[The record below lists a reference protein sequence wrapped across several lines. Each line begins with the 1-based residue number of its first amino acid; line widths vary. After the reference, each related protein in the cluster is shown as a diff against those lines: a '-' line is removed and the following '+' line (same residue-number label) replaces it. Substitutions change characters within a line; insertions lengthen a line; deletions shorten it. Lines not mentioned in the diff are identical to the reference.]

1 MKSKKILSLLV
12 SLSILLGT
20 SLFSFA
26 PNVQAATMKNTT
38 KNIVTKSIN
47 YQNFSVSINPN
58 CGDIDVQ
65 INSLDGSSHNYVIET
80 YFRDGN
86 ERTLGTNLTGGSGK
100 ELFRIIFPKR
110 PAINWQSAMVFVEVD
125 GEMVSSKVVYN
136 LN

>member
-1 MKSKKILSLLV
+1 MKSRKILSLLV
-12 SLSILLGT
+12 SLSILGT

-47 YQNFSVSINPN
+47 YQNFSVSINSSY
-58 CGDIDVQ
+58 GDIDVR

-80 YFRDGN
+80 YFRNGN
-86 ERTLGTNLTGGSGK
+86 NRTIGTNLTSGSGA
-100 ELFRIIFPKR
+100 ELFKTIFPNR
-110 PAINWQSAMVFVEVD
+110 PAIYWQSAMVFVEVD

-136 LN
+136 LK